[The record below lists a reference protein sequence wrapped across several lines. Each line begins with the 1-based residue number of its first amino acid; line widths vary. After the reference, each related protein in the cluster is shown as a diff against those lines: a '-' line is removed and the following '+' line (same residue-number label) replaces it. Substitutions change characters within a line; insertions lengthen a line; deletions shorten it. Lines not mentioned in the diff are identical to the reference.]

1 MLTAVN
7 GSSPKILLD
16 RSKVAPSDNMV
27 IPINDIKTLSN
38 MLNVL
43 PYHVI
48 FGAAELADGLELL
61 IELDFLLKIVISII
75 TY

>member
-1 MLTAVN
+1 
-7 GSSPKILLD
+7 
-16 RSKVAPSDNMV
+16 
-27 IPINDIKTLSN
+27 

-61 IELDFLLKIVISII
+61 IELDFLLKIVINII
-75 TY
+75 TYWWNNCKGNDCQEAILRGEICDRWLISNYVL